1 MVVVDP
7 KREITNEDFM
17 NLSLANNFE
26 DYPIGSLVMVRHD
39 EVKLDYPNLDMSH
52 TLLDEGLW
60 STANRW
66 DPDPRVDPLVV
77 LTAKTDIDERIDSL
91 EYIHEGDVAAV
102 AYSNTGA
109 FVCEISPQ
117 ELDRLYWATE
127 ETLAEL
133 KEFALQHKKWVPVTF
148 LNQKWAGI
156 TVALPEII
164 GKSQTYDPH
173 LREHLYQDGH
183 IVVQITERGPKH
195 HQLQGLESFQAEL
208 PSFMAS
214 RFPEITIKRGA
225 NLEFTQ
231 DQPQASTHPPSRE
244 PYLTASGPP
253 EEVGP
258 RSSYLSPGWPAW
270 YVHVDDRSGYD
281 DKYLTMYQFFPLE
294 RHTRN
299 SNKQQRVNP
308 GTGAYTTLVSVRSVL
323 RDDSNSSLDSLLNF
337 YRGSEVL
344 IDCSMEIIEVADG
357 SWDSYRN
364 QWLTY
369 LDGYYALANG
379 FNFIVDDDNKVTA
392 NPDLATFG

>member
-1 MVVVDP
+1 
-7 KREITNEDFM
+7 
-17 NLSLANNFE
+17 
-26 DYPIGSLVMVRHD
+26 
-39 EVKLDYPNLDMSH
+39 
-52 TLLDEGLW
+52 
-60 STANRW
+60 
-66 DPDPRVDPLVV
+66 DPRVDPLVV

-91 EYIHEGDVAAV
+91 EYVHEDGIAAV

-109 FVCEISPQ
+109 FVCDITPR

-133 KEFALQHKKWVPVTF
+133 KDFALQYKKWVPVTF
-148 LNQKWAGI
+148 LNEKWAGI

-195 HQLQGLESFQAEL
+195 HQLQGLETFEAL
-208 PSFMAS
+208 PSFIATQ
-214 RFPEITIKRGA
+214 FPEIKIERFA
-225 NLEFTQ
+225 QLEFTQ
-231 DQPQASTHPPSRE
+231 DQPQASINEKARE
-244 PYLTASGPP
+244 PYLTAQGPP
-253 EEVGP
+253 DEVGP
-258 RSSYLSPGWPAW
+258 ASSHLSTGWPAW
-270 YVHVDDRSGYD
+270 YVHVDDSYGYD
-281 DKYLTMYQFFPLE
+281 DKHLTMYQFFPLE
-294 RHTRN
+294 KHTRN
-299 SNKQQRVNP
+299 SNKEGRVNP
-308 GTGAYTTLVSVRSVL
+308 GTGGFTSLVSVRSVL

-337 YRGSEVL
+337 YRGAETL
-344 IDCSMEIIEVADG
+344 IDCSMEIVEVADG

-379 FNFIVDDDNKVTA
+379 FNFILDEDNKVTS